1 MLKKIVLD
9 LETQKSFEEVGGRGK
24 NHLLKVSVCG
34 IYDYSTNQYSIY
46 EEHELPRLA
55 SVLQT
60 TDQIIGFNIKNFDFA
75 VLQPYMN
82 FNVDTLPYF
91 DILEEIERVIGHR
104 VKLESVAQG
113 TIGSGKSGNGLEALL
128 YFRNGRMDLLKKYCL
143 DDVRVT
149 KEVYDYALKNQKL
162 LYRDYFNIREL
173 PVVCKEPVSRA
184 GVLRQEVL
192 FWLNSWPTQIKKN
205 FYTQF

>member
-1 MLKKIVLD
+1 MLRKIVLD

-34 IYDYSTNQYSIY
+34 IYDYVQDQYLIY

-55 SVLQT
+55 SLLQSA
-60 TDQIIGFNIKNFDFA
+60 DQIIGFNIKNFDFA

-82 FNVDTLPYF
+82 FDLSLVPYY
-91 DILEEIERVIGHR
+91 DLLEEIEKSIGHR
-104 VKLESVAQG
+104 IKLEAVAQG

-128 YFRNGRMDLLKKYCL
+128 YYRNGRMDLLKKYCL

-149 KEVYDYALKNQKL
+149 KQVYDYALKNQKL
-162 LYRDYFNIREL
+162 LYRDYFSVREMPITCL
-173 PVVCKEPVSRA
+173 EPHSRT
-184 GVLRQEVL
+184 GVLKQEVL
-192 FWLNSWPTQIKKN
+192 F
-205 FYTQF
+205 

>member
-34 IYDYSTNQYSIY
+34 IYDYSRDIFETY
-46 EEHELPRLA
+46 EERELPRLA
-55 SVLQT
+55 PLLQSA
-60 TDQIIGFNIKNFDFA
+60 DQIIGFNIKQFDFQ

-82 FNVDTLPYF
+82 FDLSSIPYY
-91 DILEEIERVIGHR
+91 DILEEIDRVAGHK
-104 VKLESVAQG
+104 VKLEAVAQA

-128 YFRNGRMDLLKKYCL
+128 YYKNGRMDQLKKYCI

-149 KEVYDYALKNQKL
+149 RDVYDYALKNQKV
-162 LYRDYFNIREL
+162 LYRDYFAVKEI
-173 PVVCKEPVSRA
+173 PVVCEEAVPRL
-184 GVLRQEVL
+184 GVMHQSVL
-192 FWLNSWPTQIKKN
+192 F
-205 FYTQF
+205 

>member
-34 IYDYSTNQYSIY
+34 IYDYSRDAYEVY

-55 SVLQT
+55 PLLQAA
-60 TDQIIGFNIKNFDFA
+60 DQIIGFNIKQFDFE

-82 FNVDTLPYF
+82 FSLT
-91 DILEEIERVIGHR
+91 DIPTYDLLEEIQKVLGHKIR
-104 VKLESVAQG
+104 LEAVAQA

-128 YFRNGRMDLLKKYCL
+128 YYKNGKMDQLKKYCL

-149 KEVYDYALKNQKL
+149 RQVYEYALANQKL
-162 LYRDYFNIREL
+162 LYRDYFAIKEL
-173 PVVCKEPVSRA
+173 PLVCAEPQSRVGA
-184 GVLRQEVL
+184 QRQEVL
-192 FWLNSWPTQIKKN
+192 F
-205 FYTQF
+205 

>member
-9 LETQKSFEEVGGRGK
+9 LETQKSFEDVGGRGK

-34 IYDYSTNQYSIY
+34 IYNYATDQYTVF

-55 SVLQT
+55 PILQSA
-60 TDQIIGFNIKNFDFA
+60 DQIIGFNIKNFDFE
-75 VLQPYMN
+75 VLQPYLN
-82 FNVDTLPYF
+82 FNLSLVPYF
-91 DILEEIERVIGHR
+91 DLLEEIQKVIGHR

-128 YFRNGRMDLLKKYCL
+128 YYKNNRMDLLKKYCL

-149 KEVYDYALKNQKL
+149 KQVYDYALKNQKL

-173 PVVCKEPVSRA
+173 PMVCKEPYNRA
-184 GVLRQEVL
+184 GVFRQEVL
-192 FWLNSWPTQIKKN
+192 F
-205 FYTQF
+205 

>member
-9 LETQKSFEEVGGRGK
+9 LETQKSFEEVGGKGK

-34 IYDYSTNQYSIY
+34 IYDYSTNEYSIY
-46 EEHELPRLA
+46 EEHELPKLA
-55 SVLQT
+55 SILQT
-60 TDQIIGFNIKNFDFA
+60 ADQIIGFNIKNFDFA

-82 FNVDTLPYF
+82 FDVNTLPYF
-91 DILEEIERVIGHR
+91 DILEEIERVLGHR

-113 TIGSGKSGNGLEALL
+113 TIGSGKSGNGLEAVL
-128 YFRNGRMDLLKKYCL
+128 YYKNGRMDLLKKYCL

-149 KEVYDYALKNQKL
+149 KEVYDFAIRNQKL

-173 PVVCKEPVSRA
+173 PVVCAEPANRA
-184 GVLRQEVL
+184 GVQHQEVL
-192 FWLNSWPTQIKKN
+192 F
-205 FYTQF
+205 

>member
-24 NHLLKVSVCG
+24 NHLLKISVCG
-34 IYDYSTNQYSIY
+34 IYDYSQDQYSIY

-60 TDQIIGFNIKNFDFA
+60 ADQIIGFNIKNFDFA

-82 FNVDTLPYF
+82 FNMDELPYY

-128 YFRNGRMDLLKKYCL
+128 YYKNGRMDLLKKYCL

-149 KEVYDYALKNQKL
+149 KEVYDFALKNQKL

-173 PVVCKEPVSRA
+173 PLVCGEPVGRA

-192 FWLNSWPTQIKKN
+192 F
-205 FYTQF
+205 